1 MRSLAGWKIL
11 LVSLSLLML
20 ATFARAF
27 DLPQM
32 PNMVG
37 VGVGITTQCSGCK
50 DTMVGAVPGVEYH
63 GNGWLLEWYGPY
75 AQIDF
80 GEPGSHF
87 RWGPALS
94 VKLGR
99 SDLDDP
105 VLKRLPEINTT
116 LEGGA
121 FVGYELYQSG
131 DIPYRVRLYANVLT
145 NAGQVYDGVRG
156 AFFSS
161 VWVPASQ
168 RLLLGGG
175 AGYAWASQ
183 SFMNTYYGID
193 EAASQAS
200 GLPMFTAHRGNQQ
213 VYGWL
218 GGIYKI
224 DNHWAVGAA
233 VIDQYLIGSAGNSP
247 IVTERGTASQLTYGV
262 GVGYMW

>member
-1 MRSLAGWKIL
+1 MRCLGAALLLLA
-11 LVSLSLLML
+11 
-20 ATFARAF
+20 ARASAF

-32 PNMVG
+32 PNMIG
-37 VGVGITTQCSGCK
+37 VGVGSTTQCSGCS
-50 DTMVGAVPGVEYH
+50 DTMIGAVPGVEYH
-63 GNGWLLEWYGPY
+63 GQGWLLEWYGPY
-75 AQIDF
+75 AQIDL

-105 VLKRLPEINTT
+105 VLKRLPEISTT

-121 FVGYELYQSG
+121 FVGYEYYHSG
-131 DIPYRVRLYANVLT
+131 DIPYRMRLYANVLT
-145 NAGQVYDGVRG
+145 NAGSVYDGVRG
-156 AFFSS
+156 GLFAS
-161 VWVPASQ
+161 VWLPTSE

-183 SFMNTYYGID
+183 SFMNTYYGVD
-193 EAASQAS
+193 AGGAQAS
-200 GLPMFTAHRGNQQ
+200 GLPMFTAHGGNQQ

-218 GGIYKI
+218 GGIYKL
-224 DNHWAVGAA
+224 DQHWAVGAA
-233 VIDQYLIGSAGNSP
+233 VIDQYLIGSAGDSP
-247 IVTERGTASQLTYGV
+247 IITERGKASQLTWGF